1 MDLSALSLTE
11 LSDLQ
16 EQIKQEFKK
25 RQKQEV
31 VRAREQIIAIAQSVG
46 VPLDELL
53 GAGAG
58 GGKVKTKTRK
68 PVAVRYRH
76 PDNSSLQWTGRGR
89 QPQWVK
95 DWLASGKSLDA
106 LGV

>member
-1 MDLSALSLTE
+1 MDLSVLSLNE

-16 EQIKQEFKK
+16 EQIKHEFKK

-53 GAGAG
+53 GAVGSKA
-58 GGKVKTKTRK
+58 KTKNRK

-89 QPQWVK
+89 QPPWIK
-95 DWLASGKSLDA
+95 DWLAGGKSLDT

>member
-53 GAGAG
+53 GAG

>member
-1 MDLSALSLTE
+1 MDLSGLSLAE

-16 EQIKQEFKK
+16 EKIKQEVKQ

-31 VRAREQIIAIAQSVG
+31 VRAREQIMAIAQSVG
-46 VPLDELL
+46 VSLDELL
-53 GAGAG
+53 SVSSKAGKSA
-58 GGKVKTKTRK
+58 KPRK

-76 PDNSSLQWTGRGR
+76 PKDASLQWTGRGR

-95 DWLASGKSLDA
+95 DWLAGGNSLDS

>member
-1 MDLSALSLTE
+1 MDLSALSLAE
-11 LSDLQ
+11 LTDLQ

-46 VPLDELL
+46 VSLDELL
-53 GAGAG
+53 GAG
-58 GGKVKTKTRK
+58 GKVKSTKARK

-95 DWLASGKSLDA
+95 DWLAGGKSLDA

>member
-1 MDLSALSLTE
+1 MDLSELSLAE
-11 LSDLQ
+11 LSALQ
-16 EQIKQEFKK
+16 EKIKQEVKQ

-31 VRAREQIIAIAQSVG
+31 VRAREQILAIAQSVG
-46 VPLDELL
+46 MPLDELL
-53 GAGAG
+53 GSASA
-58 GGKVKTKTRK
+58 KAKPAKTRK

-76 PDNSSLQWTGRGR
+76 PKDASLQWTGRGR

-95 DWLASGKSLDA
+95 DWLAGGNSMDS